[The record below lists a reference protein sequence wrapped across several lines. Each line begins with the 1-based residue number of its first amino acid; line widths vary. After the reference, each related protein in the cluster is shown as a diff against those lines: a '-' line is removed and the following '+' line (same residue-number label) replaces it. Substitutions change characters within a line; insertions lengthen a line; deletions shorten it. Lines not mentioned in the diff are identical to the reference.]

1 MEIGTGTNVYVYA
14 LYSIVIYEFTFTQF
28 QTEDVRTYEL
38 DFEASFSVPV
48 VKTEKW
54 ALLLTNFLGT

>member
-28 QTEDVRTYEL
+28 QSEDGLR
-38 DFEASFSVPV
+38 FEASFSMPV
-48 VKTEKW
+48 VKTQKGHS
-54 ALLLTNFLGT
+54 F

>member
-28 QTEDVRTYEL
+28 QSEDGLR
-38 DFEASFSVPV
+38 FEASFSVFV
-48 VKTEKW
+48 VKTQKG